1 MVQKTKSLYY
11 RYWGKSQNKHESKDC
26 EPYHLLVYHSL
37 DVAAVGYVLLNKHV
51 SLLQQ
56 LSDLTGLEK
65 EAFKQWAVF
74 FLSLHDIGKFAD
86 SFQALDPDTLSALQH
101 RTSLREYSERHDS
114 LGFFLWKKKLKSKF
128 SELGIM
134 PPTQKRGKVS
144 REQKAIHL
152 WMSAVTGHHGQPP
165 QNINIVLNRAFEES
179 DFIAVNE
186 YIEGVYSL
194 FCNNDPFPE
203 CDPKKLETASWWLS
217 GFAVLCDWLGSNKEY
232 FPYCHNEIPLDEY
245 WDMSLKRA
253 EKAVFEAGLLTATP
267 TKELTLEQIIKVK
280 EGERL
285 EATPLQQM
293 AKTIALP
300 DSPHLLILEDVT
312 GAGKTEAAVIFA
324 HRLMQ
329 NKSVDGVYFALPT
342 MATANAM
349 YSRLAKAY
357 MNFYEAGSK
366 PSLILAHA
374 ASALSDE
381 FSDSIMPVNLH
392 PEKNY
397 GDNTISAGA
406 HCNQWLADNRKK
418 ALLADIGV
426 GTIDQALLAILPS
439 RHQSLRLLGLLNK
452 VLIVD
457 EVHAC
462 DAYMQ
467 ELLCSLLKTHAMSG
481 GSAILLSATLP
492 TGQRQKLLNAYAEG
506 KQWQPPRLQKIG
518 FNDYPLLTSLNF
530 QGTQEE
536 VIDTR
541 ENVKR
546 TVNVQLIHSQDKI
559 EKLFSDVIEKGLCA
573 CWIRNT
579 VIDARESFD
588 WLKKKHPEWNID
600 LFHARFAMGD
610 RLDIENRVL
619 KTFGKN
625 STAHQ
630 RKGRILIATQV
641 VEQSLDADWDEMVT
655 DLVPIDMII
664 QRAGRLRRHTRD
676 QFGNRVEGKDQRGK
690 VILHVLSPELVGDPK
705 EDWYAGFFKKA
716 KYIYE
721 NHGQL
726 WLTASLLKERGKFQ
740 MPEDARRLIEGV
752 YGEDAELKIPANL
765 LNSALDAEGTGKAET
780 SIAKSNA
787 LKITAGYSDE
797 STNRWWDEAITPT
810 RLGEKTIT
818 LYLARWQNGVLI
830 PWRNESKHA
839 WSYSSVSVRTYW
851 VSQTFFCDEIS
862 QKTMDQCMESLPAKG
877 KWGVLIPLVEKDNDV
892 WEGRALNEEGKEV
905 LVQYMVSS
913 GLVVK

>member
-1 MVQKTKSLYY
+1 MVQETRSLYY
-11 RYWGKSQNKHESKDC
+11 RYWGKSQNKNKDC

-37 DVAAVGYVLLNKHV
+37 DVAAVGYVLLNKHA

-65 EAFKQWAVF
+65 ETFKRWAIF

-86 SFQALDPDTLSALQH
+86 SFQNLDPDTLSALQH
-101 RTSLREYSERHDS
+101 RISSRKYSERHDS
-114 LGFFLWKKKLKSKF
+114 LGFLLWKQKLKIKF

-144 REQKAIHL
+144 QEQAAIHI
-152 WMSAVTGHHGQPP
+152 WMSAVTGHHGEPP
-165 QNINIVLNRAFEES
+165 KNINPILSHNFDES
-179 DFIAVNE
+179 DFIALNE
-186 YIEGVYSL
+186 YIEVIYSL
-194 FCNNDPFPE
+194 FCNNEPFPL
-203 CDPKKLETASWWLS
+203 CDPEKLEVASWWLS

-232 FPYCHNEIPLDEY
+232 FSYCHNEIPLDEY
-245 WDMSLKRA
+245 WRLSLARA
-253 EKAVFEAGLLTATP
+253 EKAVFETGLLSSTP
-267 TKELTLEQIIKVK
+267 TRELTLEQIIKVK
-280 EGERL
+280 EGEKL

-357 MNFYEAGSK
+357 INFYEAGSK
-366 PSLILAHA
+366 PSLVLAHA
-374 ASALSDE
+374 ASALSEE
-381 FSDSIMPVNLH
+381 FSDSIMSVNEH

-397 GDNTISAGA
+397 GDETISAGA

-418 ALLADIGV
+418 SLLADIGV
-426 GTIDQALLAILPS
+426 GTIDQVLLAILPS

-452 VLIVD
+452 VLIID

-467 ELLCSLLKTHAMSG
+467 ELLCTLLKAHAASG

-492 TGQRQKLLNAYAEG
+492 TSQRQKLLNAYAEG
-506 KQWQPPRLQKIG
+506 KQWQKSIVQKIG
-518 FNDYPLLTSLNF
+518 FNDYPLLTSLNV

-546 TVNVQLIHSQDKI
+546 TVNIQLIHSQDKI
-559 EKLFSDVIEKGLCA
+559 EKLFSKVIEKGQCA

-619 KTFGKN
+619 NNFGKN
-625 STAHQ
+625 STSHQ
-630 RKGRILIATQV
+630 RKGQILIATQV

-676 QFGNRVEGKDQRGK
+676 KFGNRVEGEDQRGQ
-690 VILHVLSPELVGDPK
+690 VVLHILSPEVVDDPA
-705 EDWYAGFFKKA
+705 EGWYADFFKKS

-726 WLTASLLKERGKFQ
+726 WLTASLLKKRGKFR
-740 MPEDARRLIEGV
+740 MPEDARLLIEGV
-752 YGEDAELKIPANL
+752 YGEDAELKIPPNL
-765 LNSALDAEGTGKAET
+765 FNSALEAEGTGKAET
-780 SIAKSNA
+780 SLAKSNA

-797 STNRWWDEAITPT
+797 SVNRWWDEAITPT
-810 RLGEKTIT
+810 RLGEDTIT
-818 LYLARWQNGVLI
+818 LYLARWQDGKLT

-851 VSQTFFCDEIS
+851 VNQASFCDEIS
-862 QKTMDQCMESLPAKG
+862 QEIIDQCMDSLPAKG
-877 KWGVLIPLVEKDNDV
+877 KWGVLIPLKEKDNDV
-892 WEGRALNEEGKEV
+892 WEGCALNEKNKEV
-905 LVQYMVSS
+905 LVQYMLLS